1 MVRELMET
9 GWGYPGLWLA
19 CFGSGL
25 FVPVP
30 EDVPLMYAG
39 IRVGQGAWSW
49 PVTLMVAFL
58 GAATRDVVCWTVGR
72 HLFGWM
78 IHTGRLSWL
87 VNPRRVERAERL
99 LRRHGA
105 MAVMMGRFMVGFR
118 VPFFVTA
125 GAMGI
130 PLRSFVAYD
139 SLGLLVAVPLAVSLG
154 FWFGEP
160 IAELT
165 AVMLNRA
172 GLVALVLAVVGVAL
186 LALRH
191 VVRRLDP
198 DRPSAQRLF
207 QKIRQQGPVPGVSD
221 PEDDT

>member
-39 IRVGQGAWSW
+39 IRVSQGAWSW
-49 PVTLMVAFL
+49 PATLMVAFF
-58 GAATRDVVCWTVGR
+58 GAATRDVVCWMVGR

-78 IHTGRLSWL
+78 IHTGRFSWL

-139 SLGLLVAVPLAVSLG
+139 SLGLMVAVPLAVSLG